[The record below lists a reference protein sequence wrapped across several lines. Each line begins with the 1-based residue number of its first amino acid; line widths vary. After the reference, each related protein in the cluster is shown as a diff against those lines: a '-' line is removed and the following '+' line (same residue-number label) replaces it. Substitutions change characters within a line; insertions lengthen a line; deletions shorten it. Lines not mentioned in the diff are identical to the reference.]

1 MCYNEIKDRMSI
13 KKGEKMADL
22 VYNENKLSE
31 TTDNLD
37 NNIRKLREELETFN
51 TNYEVVRA
59 NWSGSEF
66 NKANE
71 KLLEIK
77 KTLETAIADNEQQ
90 LVYLKQKNADFA
102 EVNSGL

>member
-1 MCYNEIKDRMSI
+1 MKLKIGCLSRKE
-13 KKGEKMADL
+13 KKMEDL

-51 TNYEVVRA
+51 TNYEVVKA

>member
-1 MCYNEIKDRMSI
+1 
-13 KKGEKMADL
+13 MADL
-22 VYNENKLSE
+22 VYNQARMTENIN
-31 TTDNLD
+31 NLE
-37 NNIRKLREELETFN
+37 NNLKKLREELETFN
-51 TNYEVVRA
+51 TNQDVVKA

-77 KTLETAIADNEQQ
+77 KTLETAISDNEQQ
-90 LVYLKQKNADFA
+90 IKYLKQKNADFA

>member
-1 MCYNEIKDRMSI
+1 
-13 KKGEKMADL
+13 MADL
-22 VYNENKLSE
+22 VYNQAKMAETINNLEN
-31 TTDNLD
+31 NLK
-37 NNIRKLREELETFN
+37 KLREELETFN
-51 TNYEVVRA
+51 TNYDVVKA

-77 KTLETAIADNEQQ
+77 KTLEQ

>member
-1 MCYNEIKDRMSI
+1 
-13 KKGEKMADL
+13 MADL
-22 VYNENKLSE
+22 VYNQARMTENIN
-31 TTDNLD
+31 NLE
-37 NNIRKLREELETFN
+37 NNVAKLREELETFN
-51 TNYEVVRA
+51 TNYDVVKA

-66 NKANE
+66 NKADE

-77 KTLETAIADNEQQ
+77 KTLETAISDNEQQ

>member
-1 MCYNEIKDRMSI
+1 ME
-13 KKGEKMADL
+13 DL

>member
-1 MCYNEIKDRMSI
+1 MR
-13 KKGEKMADL
+13 DL
-22 VYNENKLSE
+22 KYNENKLSE

-37 NNIRKLREELETFN
+37 NNIRKLREELDTFN
-51 TNYEVVRA
+51 TNYEVVKA